1 MAWNE
6 PGNGRDPW
14 GSGKKNTPSDLEAVL
29 KRLSDRLNRA
39 LGGGGGGGGG
49 GDKGLGRGRLLMGLV
64 AIAIL
69 WFALGWYQVD
79 AQEQAVVLR
88 FGKFSELTGEGLHWR
103 PPLIDQVTKV
113 AVTTERRYETEPHND
128 MLTEDENIVELPLT
142 VQYNVSD
149 AKAYVL
155 NVRDPEL
162 SLREATDSAVRHE
175 VGNAKFD
182 AVISTGRGDLSIAV
196 AERLQGYLDQYGTGI
211 HVVKV
216 NIQEAKP
223 PAPVRAAYDN
233 VVKAREY
240 REQVINEAQSYANG
254 VVPEARGHAQRTLA
268 EASAY
273 KEKVAVDATGEAQR
287 FEQLLTEYRKAP
299 AVTRQRLY
307 METLEDV
314 MAGTPKVIVDV
325 KTGGNMLYLPIDK
338 LTKTG
343 GADATTGQRVLSNQQ
358 INDIAN
364 RTADVLRRQVTPTT
378 TPRRE
383 GRQ

>member
-6 PGNGRDPW
+6 PGDGRDPW
-14 GSGKKNTPSDLEAVL
+14 GSGKKNTPPDLEAVL
-29 KRLSDRLNRA
+29 KRLADRLNQA
-39 LGGGGGGGGG
+39 LGGGGG
-49 GDKGLGRGRLLMGLV
+49 DSGLGRGPLLMGLV
-64 AIAIL
+64 AIAVL

-79 AQEQAVVLR
+79 AQQQAVVLR

-103 PPLIDQVTKV
+103 PRLIDQVTKV
-113 AVTTERRYETEPHND
+113 AVTTERRYETEPRNE

-196 AERLQGYLDQYGTGI
+196 AKRLQGYLDQYGTGI
-211 HVVKV
+211 RVVKV

-223 PAPVRAAYDN
+223 PAAVRAAYDN

-254 VVPEARGHAQRTLA
+254 VVPEARGRAQRTLA

-273 KEKVAVDATGEAQR
+273 KEKSAAEATGEAQR
-287 FEQLLTEYRKAP
+287 FEQLYAEYQKAP

-307 METLEDV
+307 METLEEV

-338 LTKTG
+338 LAQADGTG
-343 GADATTGQRVLSNQQ
+343 STSGDRVLSNQQ
-358 INDIAN
+358 LNDIAN
-364 RTADVLRRQVTPTT
+364 RAADVLRRQVATPT

>member
-6 PGNGRDPW
+6 PGDGRDPW
-14 GSGKKNTPSDLEAVL
+14 GSGKKNAPSDLDAVL
-29 KRLSDRLNRA
+29 KRFSDRLNRA
-39 LGGGGGGGGG
+39 FGGGGGNDG
-49 GDKGLGRGRLLMGLV
+49 GLGRGPLAMGLL
-64 AIAIL
+64 AIAVL

-88 FGKFSELTGEGLHWR
+88 FGRFSELTGEGLHWR
-103 PPLIDQVTKV
+103 PRLIDNVTKV
-113 AVTTERRYETEPHND
+113 AVTTERRYETEPRNE

-175 VGNAKFD
+175 VGNTKFD
-182 AVISTGRGDLSIAV
+182 AVISTGRGELSIAV
-196 AERLQGYLDQYGTGI
+196 AKRLQTYLDQYGTGI
-211 HVVKV
+211 RVVKV
-216 NIQEAKP
+216 NIREAKP
-223 PAPVRAAYDN
+223 PAAVRAAYDN

-254 VVPEARGHAQRTLA
+254 VVPEARGRAQRTLA

-273 KEKVAVDATGEAQR
+273 KEKAAIEATGEAQR
-287 FEQLLTEYRKAP
+287 FERLYAEYQKAP

-307 METLEDV
+307 METLEEV
-314 MAGTPKVIVDV
+314 MAGTPKVIVDM
-325 KTGGNMLYLPIDK
+325 KTGGNMIYLPIDK
-338 LTKTG
+338 LVQTD
-343 GADATTGQRVLSNQQ
+343 GAGATTGDRALSNQQ
-358 INDIAN
+358 LNDIAN
-364 RTADVLRRQVTPTT
+364 RAADVLRRQVATAT

-383 GRQ
+383 GR

>member
-6 PGNGRDPW
+6 PGDGRDPW
-14 GSGKKNTPSDLEAVL
+14 GSGKKTSPSDLDAVL
-29 KRLSDRLNRA
+29 KRFSDRLNQA
-39 LGGGGGGGGG
+39 FGGGGGNGG
-49 GDKGLGRGRLLMGLV
+49 GLGRGPLVMGLL
-64 AIAIL
+64 AIAVL

-79 AQEQAVVLR
+79 AQQQAVVLR

-103 PPLIDQVTKV
+103 PRLIDNVTKV
-113 AVTTERRYETEPHND
+113 AVTTERRYETEPRNE

-182 AVISTGRGDLSIAV
+182 AVISTGRGELSIAV
-196 AERLQGYLDQYGTGI
+196 AKRLQTYLDQYGTGI
-211 HVVKV
+211 RVVKV
-216 NIQEAKP
+216 NIREAKP
-223 PAPVRAAYDN
+223 PAAVRAAYDN

-254 VVPEARGHAQRTLA
+254 VVPEARGRAQRTLA

-273 KEKVAVDATGEAQR
+273 KEKAAVEATGEAER
-287 FEQLLTEYRKAP
+287 FERLYAEYQKAP

-307 METLEDV
+307 METLEEV
-314 MAGTPKVIVDV
+314 MAGTPKVIVDM
-325 KTGGNMLYLPIDK
+325 KTGGNMIYLPIDK
-338 LTKTG
+338 LVQTD
-343 GADATTGQRVLSNQQ
+343 GAGATTGDRTLSNQQ
-358 INDIAN
+358 LNDIAN
-364 RTADVLRRQVTPTT
+364 RAADVLRRQVATST

-383 GRQ
+383 GR

>member
-6 PGNGRDPW
+6 PGDGRDPW
-14 GSGKKNTPSDLEAVL
+14 GSGKKASPSDLDAVL
-29 KRLSDRLNRA
+29 KRFSDRLNQA
-39 LGGGGGGGGG
+39 FGGGGGNGNGG
-49 GDKGLGRGRLLMGLV
+49 GLGRGPLVMGLM
-64 AIAIL
+64 AIAVL

-103 PPLIDQVTKV
+103 PRLIDNVTKV
-113 AVTTERRYETEPHND
+113 AVTTERRYETEPRNE

-142 VQYNVSD
+142 VQYNVND
-149 AKAYVL
+149 AKAFVL
-155 NVRDPEL
+155 NVKDPEL

-182 AVISTGRGDLSIAV
+182 AVISTGRGELSIAV
-196 AERLQGYLDQYGTGI
+196 AKRLQTYLDQYGTGI
-211 HVVKV
+211 RVVKV
-216 NIQEAKP
+216 NIREAKP
-223 PAPVRAAYDN
+223 PAAVRAAYDN

-254 VVPEARGHAQRTLA
+254 VVPEARGRAQRTLA

-273 KEKVAVDATGEAQR
+273 KEKAAIEATGEAQR
-287 FEQLLTEYRKAP
+287 FERLYAEYQKAP

-307 METLEDV
+307 METLEEV
-314 MAGTPKVIVDV
+314 MAGTPKVIVDM
-325 KTGGNMLYLPIDK
+325 KTGGNMIYLPIDK
-338 LTKTG
+338 LVQTDGTG
-343 GADATTGQRVLSNQQ
+343 ATTGDRALSNQQ
-358 INDIAN
+358 LNDIAN
-364 RTADVLRRQVTPTT
+364 RAADVLRRQVATST

-383 GRQ
+383 GR

>member
-6 PGNGRDPW
+6 PGDGRDPW
-14 GSGKKNTPSDLEAVL
+14 GSGKKASPSDLDAVL
-29 KRLSDRLNRA
+29 KRFSDRLNQA
-39 LGGGGGGGGG
+39 FGGGGNGGGNGG
-49 GDKGLGRGRLLMGLV
+49 GLGRGPLVMGLT
-64 AIAIL
+64 AIAVL

-88 FGKFSELTGEGLHWR
+88 FGKFSEFTGEGLHWR
-103 PPLIDQVTKV
+103 PRLIDNVTKV
-113 AVTTERRYETEPHND
+113 AVTTERRYETEPRNE

-149 AKAYVL
+149 AKAYAL

-182 AVISTGRGDLSIAV
+182 AVISTGRGELSIAV
-196 AERLQGYLDQYGTGI
+196 AKRLQTYLDQYGTGI
-211 HVVKV
+211 RVVKV

-254 VVPEARGHAQRTLA
+254 VVPEARGRAQRTLA

-273 KEKVAVDATGEAQR
+273 KEKAAIEATGEAQR
-287 FEQLLTEYRKAP
+287 FERLYAEYQKAP

-307 METLEDV
+307 MEALEEV
-314 MAGTPKVIVDV
+314 MAGTPKVIVDM
-325 KTGGNMLYLPIDK
+325 KTGGNMIYLPIDK
-338 LTKTG
+338 LVQTDGTG
-343 GADATTGQRVLSNQQ
+343 TTTGDRALSNQQ
-358 INDIAN
+358 LNDIAN
-364 RTADVLRRQVTPTT
+364 RAADVLRRQVATST

-383 GRQ
+383 GR

>member
-6 PGNGRDPW
+6 PGDGRDPW
-14 GSGKKNTPSDLEAVL
+14 GSGKKASPSDLDAVL
-29 KRLSDRLNRA
+29 KRFSDRLNQA
-39 LGGGGGGGGG
+39 FGGGGGNGG
-49 GDKGLGRGRLLMGLV
+49 GLGRGPLVMGLM
-64 AIAIL
+64 AIAVL

-103 PPLIDQVTKV
+103 PRLIDNVTKV
-113 AVTTERRYETEPHND
+113 AVTTERRYETEPRNE

-142 VQYNVSD
+142 VQYNVND
-149 AKAYVL
+149 AKAFVL
-155 NVRDPEL
+155 NVKDPEL

-182 AVISTGRGDLSIAV
+182 AVISTGRGELSIAV
-196 AERLQGYLDQYGTGI
+196 AKRLQTYLDQYGTGI
-211 HVVKV
+211 RVVKV
-216 NIQEAKP
+216 NIREAKP
-223 PAPVRAAYDN
+223 PAAVRAAYDN

-254 VVPEARGHAQRTLA
+254 VVPEARGRAQRTLA

-273 KEKVAVDATGEAQR
+273 KEKAAIEATGEAQR
-287 FEQLLTEYRKAP
+287 FERLYAEYQKAP

-307 METLEDV
+307 METLEEV
-314 MAGTPKVIVDV
+314 MAGTPKVIVDM
-325 KTGGNMLYLPIDK
+325 KTGGNMIYLPIDK
-338 LTKTG
+338 LVQTDGTG
-343 GADATTGQRVLSNQQ
+343 ATTGDRALSNQQ
-358 INDIAN
+358 LNDIAN
-364 RTADVLRRQVTPTT
+364 RAADVLRRQVATST

-383 GRQ
+383 GR

>member
-6 PGNGRDPW
+6 PGDGRDPW
-14 GSGKKNTPSDLEAVL
+14 GSGKKNTPPDLEAVV

-39 LGGGGGGGGG
+39 FGGNG
-49 GDKGLGRGRLLMGLV
+49 GDSGLGRGPLLMGLM
-64 AIAIL
+64 AIAVL

-103 PPLIDQVTKV
+103 PRLIDQVTKV
-113 AVTTERRYETEPHND
+113 AVTTERRYETEPRNE

-196 AERLQGYLDQYGTGI
+196 AKRLQSYLDQYGTGI
-211 HVVKV
+211 RVVKV
-216 NIQEAKP
+216 NIREAKP
-223 PAPVRAAYDN
+223 PAAVRAAYDN

-254 VVPEARGHAQRTLA
+254 VVPEARGRAQRTLA

-273 KEKVAVDATGEAQR
+273 KEQAAAEATGEAQR
-287 FEQLLTEYRKAP
+287 FEQLYAEYQKAP

-307 METLEDV
+307 METLEEV

-325 KTGGNMLYLPIDK
+325 KAGGNMLYLPIDK
-338 LTKTG
+338 LAQ
-343 GADATTGQRVLSNQQ
+343 ADSAGSTSGDRALSNQQ
-358 INDIAN
+358 LNDIAN
-364 RTADVLRRQVTPTT
+364 RAADVLRRQVATPT

-383 GRQ
+383 GRP

>member
-6 PGNGRDPW
+6 PGDGRDPW
-14 GSGKKNTPSDLEAVL
+14 GSGKKASPSAQPAAVAAPAAE
-29 KRLSDRLNRA
+29 RLVQA
-39 LGGGGGGGGG
+39 IGGGGGNGG
-49 GDKGLGRGRLLMGLV
+49 GLGRGPLVMGLM
-64 AIAIL
+64 AIAVL

-103 PPLIDQVTKV
+103 PRLIDNVTKV
-113 AVTTERRYETEPHND
+113 AVTTERRYETEPRNE

-142 VQYNVSD
+142 VQYNVND
-149 AKAYVL
+149 AKAFVL
-155 NVRDPEL
+155 NVKDPEL

-182 AVISTGRGDLSIAV
+182 AVISTGRGELSIAV
-196 AERLQGYLDQYGTGI
+196 AKRLQTYLDQYGTGI
-211 HVVKV
+211 RVVKV
-216 NIQEAKP
+216 NIREAKP
-223 PAPVRAAYDN
+223 PAAVRAAYDN

-254 VVPEARGHAQRTLA
+254 VVPEARGRAQRTLA

-273 KEKVAVDATGEAQR
+273 KEKAAIEATGEAQR
-287 FEQLLTEYRKAP
+287 FERLYAEYQKAP

-307 METLEDV
+307 METLEEV
-314 MAGTPKVIVDV
+314 MAGTPKVIVDM
-325 KTGGNMLYLPIDK
+325 KTGGNMIYLPIDK
-338 LTKTG
+338 LVQTDGTG
-343 GADATTGQRVLSNQQ
+343 ATTGDRALSNQQ
-358 INDIAN
+358 LNDIAN
-364 RTADVLRRQVTPTT
+364 RAADVLRRQVATST

-383 GRQ
+383 GR

>member
-6 PGNGRDPW
+6 PGDGRDPW
-14 GSGKKNTPSDLEAVL
+14 GSGKNNTPPDLEAVL
-29 KRLSDRLNRA
+29 KRLADRLNQVF
-39 LGGGGGGGGG
+39 GGSG
-49 GDKGLGRGRLLMGLV
+49 GDSGLGRGPLLMGLI
-64 AIAIL
+64 AIAVL

-79 AQEQAVVLR
+79 AQQQAVVLR

-103 PPLIDQVTKV
+103 PRLIDQVTKV
-113 AVTTERRYETEPHND
+113 AVTTERRYETEPRNE

-182 AVISTGRGDLSIAV
+182 AVISTGRGELSIAV
-196 AERLQGYLDQYGTGI
+196 AKRLQSYLDQYGTGI
-211 HVVKV
+211 RVVKV

-223 PAPVRAAYDN
+223 PAAVRAAYDN

-254 VVPEARGHAQRTLA
+254 VVPEARGRAQRTLA

-273 KEKVAVDATGEAQR
+273 KEKSAAEATGEAQR
-287 FEQLLTEYRKAP
+287 FEQLYAEYQKAP

-307 METLEDV
+307 METLEEV

-338 LTKTG
+338 LAQGDGTG
-343 GADATTGQRVLSNQQ
+343 STSGDRALSNQQ
-358 INDIAN
+358 LNDIAN
-364 RTADVLRRQVTPTT
+364 RAADVLRRQVATPT

>member
-6 PGNGRDPW
+6 PGDGRDPW
-14 GSGKKNTPSDLEAVL
+14 GSGKKNTPPDLEAVV

-39 LGGGGGGGGG
+39 FG
-49 GDKGLGRGRLLMGLV
+49 GDGGDSGLGRGPLLMGLA
-64 AIAIL
+64 AIAVL

-103 PPLIDQVTKV
+103 PRLIDQVTKV
-113 AVTTERRYETEPHND
+113 AVTTERRYETEPRNE

-196 AERLQGYLDQYGTGI
+196 AKRLQSYLDQYGTGI
-211 HVVKV
+211 RVVKV
-216 NIQEAKP
+216 NIREAKP
-223 PAPVRAAYDN
+223 PAAVRAAYDN

-254 VVPEARGHAQRTLA
+254 VVPEARGRAQRALA

-273 KEKVAVDATGEAQR
+273 REKIAAEATGEAQR
-287 FEQLLTEYRKAP
+287 FEQLYAEYQKAP

-307 METLEDV
+307 METLEEV
-314 MAGTPKVIVDV
+314 MASTPKVIVDV
-325 KTGGNMLYLPIDK
+325 RTGGNMLYLPIDK
-338 LTKTG
+338 LAQAD
-343 GADATTGQRVLSNQQ
+343 GAGSTSGDRTLSNQQ
-358 INDIAN
+358 LNDIAN
-364 RTADVLRRQVTPTT
+364 RAADVLRRQVATPT

>member
-6 PGNGRDPW
+6 PGDGRDPW
-14 GSGKKNTPSDLEAVL
+14 GSGKKNSPPDLEAVV

-39 LGGGGGGGGG
+39 FG
-49 GDKGLGRGRLLMGLV
+49 GDGGDSGLGRGPLLMGLA
-64 AIAIL
+64 AIAVL

-103 PPLIDQVTKV
+103 PRLIDQVTKV
-113 AVTTERRYETEPHND
+113 AVTTERRYETEPRNE

-196 AERLQGYLDQYGTGI
+196 AKRLQSYLDQYGTGI
-211 HVVKV
+211 RVVKV
-216 NIQEAKP
+216 NIREAKP
-223 PAPVRAAYDN
+223 PAAVRAAYDN

-254 VVPEARGHAQRTLA
+254 VVPEARGRAQRALA

-273 KEKVAVDATGEAQR
+273 REKIAAEATGEAQR
-287 FEQLLTEYRKAP
+287 FEQLYAEYQKAP

-307 METLEDV
+307 METLEEV
-314 MAGTPKVIVDV
+314 MASTPKVIVDV
-325 KTGGNMLYLPIDK
+325 RTGGNMLYLPIDK
-338 LTKTG
+338 LAQAD
-343 GADATTGQRVLSNQQ
+343 GAGSTSGDRTLSNQQ
-358 INDIAN
+358 LNDIAN
-364 RTADVLRRQVTPTT
+364 RAADVLRRQVATPT

>member
-6 PGNGRDPW
+6 PGDGRDPW
-14 GSGKKNTPSDLEAVL
+14 GSGKKNTPPDLEAVL
-29 KRLSDRLNRA
+29 KRLADRLNQA
-39 LGGGGGGGGG
+39 LGGGGG
-49 GDKGLGRGRLLMGLV
+49 DSGLGRGPLLMGLV
-64 AIAIL
+64 AIAVL

-79 AQEQAVVLR
+79 AQQQAVVLR

-103 PPLIDQVTKV
+103 PRLIDQVTKV
-113 AVTTERRYETEPHND
+113 AVTTERRYETEPRNE

-182 AVISTGRGDLSIAV
+182 AVISTGRGELSIAV
-196 AERLQGYLDQYGTGI
+196 AKRLQSYLDQYGTGI
-211 HVVKV
+211 RVVKV

-223 PAPVRAAYDN
+223 PAAVRAAYDN

-254 VVPEARGHAQRTLA
+254 VVPEARGRAQRTLA

-273 KEKVAVDATGEAQR
+273 KEKSAAEATGEAQR
-287 FEQLLTEYRKAP
+287 FEQLYAEYQKAP

-307 METLEDV
+307 METLEEV

-338 LTKTG
+338 LAQGDGTG
-343 GADATTGQRVLSNQQ
+343 STSGDRALSNQQ
-358 INDIAN
+358 LNDIAN
-364 RTADVLRRQVTPTT
+364 RAADVLRRQVATPT

>member
-6 PGNGRDPW
+6 PGDGRDPW
-14 GSGKKNTPSDLEAVL
+14 GSGKKNTPPDLEAVL
-29 KRLSDRLNRA
+29 KRLSDRLNQVF
-39 LGGGGGGGGG
+39 GGGGG
-49 GDKGLGRGRLLMGLV
+49 GDSGLGRGPLLMGLM
-64 AIAIL
+64 AIAVL

-79 AQEQAVVLR
+79 AQQQAVVLR

-103 PPLIDQVTKV
+103 PRLIDQVTKV
-113 AVTTERRYETEPHND
+113 AVTTERRYETEPRNE

-196 AERLQGYLDQYGTGI
+196 AKRLQSYLDKYGTGMR
-211 HVVKV
+211 VVKV

-223 PAPVRAAYDN
+223 PAAVRAAYDN

-254 VVPEARGHAQRTLA
+254 IVPEARGQAQRTLA

-273 KEKVAVDATGEAQR
+273 REKVAAEATGETHR
-287 FEQLLTEYRKAP
+287 FEQLYSEYQKAP
-299 AVTRQRLY
+299 AITRERLY
-307 METLEDV
+307 IETLEEV
-314 MAGTPKVIVDV
+314 MASVPKVIVDV
-325 KTGGNMLYLPIDK
+325 RSGGNMLYLPIDK
-338 LTKTG
+338 LAQTDS
-343 GADATTGQRVLSNQQ
+343 ASSTTGDRALSNQQ
-358 INDIAN
+358 LNDIAN
-364 RTADVLRRQVTPTT
+364 RAADVLRRQVATPT

>member
-6 PGNGRDPW
+6 PGDGRDPW
-14 GSGKKNTPSDLEAVL
+14 GSGKKASPSDLDAVL
-29 KRLSDRLNRA
+29 KRFSDRLNQA
-39 LGGGGGGGGG
+39 FGGGGGNDG
-49 GDKGLGRGRLLMGLV
+49 GLGRAPLVMGLL
-64 AIAIL
+64 AIAVL

-79 AQEQAVVLR
+79 AQQQAVVLR

-103 PPLIDQVTKV
+103 PRLIDKVTKV
-113 AVTTERRYETEPHND
+113 AVTTERRYETEPRNE

-175 VGNAKFD
+175 VGNTKFD
-182 AVISTGRGDLSIAV
+182 AVISTGRGELSIAV
-196 AERLQGYLDQYGTGI
+196 AKRLQTYLDQYGTGI
-211 HVVKV
+211 RVVKV
-216 NIQEAKP
+216 NIREAKP
-223 PAPVRAAYDN
+223 PAAVRAAYDN

-254 VVPEARGHAQRTLA
+254 VVPEARGRAQRTLA

-273 KEKVAVDATGEAQR
+273 KEKAAIEATGEAQR
-287 FEQLLTEYRKAP
+287 FERLYAEYQKAP

-307 METLEDV
+307 METLEEV
-314 MAGTPKVIVDV
+314 MAGTPKVIVDM
-325 KTGGNMLYLPIDK
+325 KTGGNMIYLPIDK
-338 LTKTG
+338 LVQTD
-343 GADATTGQRVLSNQQ
+343 GAGATTGDRALSNQQ
-358 INDIAN
+358 LNDIAN
-364 RTADVLRRQVTPTT
+364 RAADVLRRQVATAT

-383 GRQ
+383 GR

>member
-6 PGNGRDPW
+6 PGDGRDPW
-14 GSGKKNTPSDLEAVL
+14 GSGKKASPSDLDAVL
-29 KRLSDRLNRA
+29 KRFSDRLNQA
-39 LGGGGGGGGG
+39 FGGGGGNGG
-49 GDKGLGRGRLLMGLV
+49 GLGRGPLVMGLM
-64 AIAIL
+64 AIAVL

-103 PPLIDQVTKV
+103 PRLIDNVTKV
-113 AVTTERRYETEPHND
+113 AVTTERRYETEPRNE

-142 VQYNVSD
+142 VQYNVND
-149 AKAYVL
+149 AKAFVL
-155 NVRDPEL
+155 NVKDPEL

-182 AVISTGRGDLSIAV
+182 AVISTGRGELSIAV
-196 AERLQGYLDQYGTGI
+196 AKRLQTYLDQYGTGI
-211 HVVKV
+211 RVVKV
-216 NIQEAKP
+216 NIREAKP
-223 PAPVRAAYDN
+223 PAAVRAAYDN

-254 VVPEARGHAQRTLA
+254 VVPEARGRAQRTLA

-273 KEKVAVDATGEAQR
+273 REKAAIEATGEAQR
-287 FEQLLTEYRKAP
+287 FERLYAEYQKAP

-307 METLEDV
+307 METLEEV
-314 MAGTPKVIVDV
+314 MAGTPKVIVDM
-325 KTGGNMLYLPIDK
+325 KTGGNMIYLPIDK
-338 LTKTG
+338 LVQTDGTG
-343 GADATTGQRVLSNQQ
+343 ATTGDRALSNQQ
-358 INDIAN
+358 LNDIAN
-364 RTADVLRRQVTPTT
+364 RAADVLRRQVATST

-383 GRQ
+383 GR

>member
-6 PGNGRDPW
+6 PGDGRDPW

-39 LGGGGGGGGG
+39 LGGGGG
-49 GDKGLGRGRLLMGLV
+49 DKGLGRGRLLMGLV
-64 AIAIL
+64 AIAVL

-103 PPLIDQVTKV
+103 PRLIDQVTKV
-113 AVTTERRYETEPHND
+113 AVTTERRYETEPRND

-162 SLREATDSAVRHE
+162 GLREATDSAVRHE

-196 AERLQGYLDQYGTGI
+196 AERLQSYLDQYGTGL

-273 KEKVAVDATGEAQR
+273 KEKVAVEATGEAQR
-287 FEQLLTEYRKAP
+287 FERLLAEYQKAP

-314 MAGTPKVIVDV
+314 MADTPKVIVDV

-338 LTKTG
+338 LTKTD
-343 GADATTGQRVLSNQQ
+343 GAGATTAERVLNNQQ
-358 INDIAN
+358 INDVAN
-364 RTADVLRRQVTPTT
+364 RAADVLRRQVTTTT

>member
-6 PGNGRDPW
+6 PGDGRDPW
-14 GSGKKNTPSDLEAVL
+14 GSGKKGPPSDLDAVI
-29 KRLSDRLNRA
+29 KRFSDRLNRA
-39 LGGGGGGGGG
+39 FGSGG
-49 GDKGLGRGRLLMGLV
+49 GDRGGDGGLGRGPLLMGLL
-64 AIAIL
+64 AIAVL

-103 PPLIDQVTKV
+103 PRLIDNMTKV
-113 AVTTERRYETEPHND
+113 AVTTERRYETEPRNE

-182 AVISTGRGDLSIAV
+182 AVISTGRGELSIAV
-196 AERLQGYLDQYGTGI
+196 AKRLQTYLDQYGTGI
-211 HVVKV
+211 RVVKV
-216 NIQEAKP
+216 NIREAKP
-223 PAPVRAAYDN
+223 PAAVRAAYDN

-254 VVPEARGHAQRTLA
+254 VVPEARGRAQRTLA

-273 KEKVAVDATGEAQR
+273 KEKAAIEATGETQR
-287 FEQLLTEYRKAP
+287 FERLYAEYQKAP

-307 METLEDV
+307 MEAIEEV

-338 LTKTG
+338 LVQTDAAG
-343 GADATTGQRVLSNQQ
+343 ATTGDRALSNQQ
-358 INDIAN
+358 LNDIAN
-364 RTADVLRRQVTPTT
+364 RAADVLRRQVATST

-383 GRQ
+383 GR

>member
-6 PGNGRDPW
+6 PGDGRDPW
-14 GSGKKNTPSDLEAVL
+14 GSGKKASPSDLDAVL
-29 KRLSDRLNRA
+29 KRFSDRLNQA
-39 LGGGGGGGGG
+39 FGGGGGNGG
-49 GDKGLGRGRLLMGLV
+49 GLGRGPLVMGLM
-64 AIAIL
+64 AIAVL

-103 PPLIDQVTKV
+103 PRLIDNVTKV
-113 AVTTERRYETEPHND
+113 AVTTERRYETEPRNE

-149 AKAYVL
+149 AKAFVL
-155 NVRDPEL
+155 NVKDPEL

-182 AVISTGRGDLSIAV
+182 AVISTGRGELSIAV
-196 AERLQGYLDQYGTGI
+196 AKRLQTYLDQYGTGI
-211 HVVKV
+211 RVVKV
-216 NIQEAKP
+216 NIREAKP
-223 PAPVRAAYDN
+223 PAAVRAAYDN

-254 VVPEARGHAQRTLA
+254 VVPEARGRAQRTLA

-273 KEKVAVDATGEAQR
+273 KEKAAIEATGEAQR
-287 FEQLLTEYRKAP
+287 FERLYAEYQKAP

-307 METLEDV
+307 METLEEV
-314 MAGTPKVIVDV
+314 MAGTPKVIVDM
-325 KTGGNMLYLPIDK
+325 KTGGNMIYLPIDK
-338 LTKTG
+338 LVQTAGTG
-343 GADATTGQRVLSNQQ
+343 ATTGDRALSNQQ
-358 INDIAN
+358 LNDIAN
-364 RTADVLRRQVTPTT
+364 RAADVLRRQVATST

-383 GRQ
+383 GR

>member
-6 PGNGRDPW
+6 PGDGRDPW
-14 GSGKKNTPSDLEAVL
+14 GSGKKNTSPDLEAVV

-39 LGGGGGGGGG
+39 FG
-49 GDKGLGRGRLLMGLV
+49 GDGGDSGLGRGPLLMGLA
-64 AIAIL
+64 AIAVL

-103 PPLIDQVTKV
+103 PRLIDQVTKV
-113 AVTTERRYETEPHND
+113 AVTTERRYETEPRNE

-196 AERLQGYLDQYGTGI
+196 AKRLQSYLDQYGTGI
-211 HVVKV
+211 RVVKV
-216 NIQEAKP
+216 NIREAKP
-223 PAPVRAAYDN
+223 PAAVRAAYDN

-254 VVPEARGHAQRTLA
+254 VVPEARGRAQRALA

-273 KEKVAVDATGEAQR
+273 REKIAAEATGEAQR
-287 FEQLLTEYRKAP
+287 FEQLYAEYQKAP

-307 METLEDV
+307 METLEEV
-314 MAGTPKVIVDV
+314 MASTPKVIVDV
-325 KTGGNMLYLPIDK
+325 RTGGNMLYLPIDK
-338 LTKTG
+338 LAQAD
-343 GADATTGQRVLSNQQ
+343 GAGSTSGDRTLSNQQ
-358 INDIAN
+358 LNDIAN
-364 RTADVLRRQVTPTT
+364 RAADVLRRQVATPT